1 MSALPINRGE
11 GSRREP
17 LEFGRCGQ
25 VRNVFR
31 RRLTAI
37 AVKFGECWVNFTDG
51 TNGECSREIAAMF
64 EEGLV
69 VPIPRIAK
77 QPRHF
82 MRYQVTG
89 VAEERYGADH
99 GRNQES

>member
-1 MSALPINRGE
+1 
-11 GSRREP
+11 
-17 LEFGRCGQ
+17 
-25 VRNVFR
+25 
-31 RRLTAI
+31 
-37 AVKFGECWVNFTDG
+37 
-51 TNGECSREIAAMF
+51 MF

-89 VAEERYGADH
+89 IAEERYGADH
-99 GRNQES
+99 GRHQDS